1 MCLQSLG
8 SSSGKAG
15 NMLAGELRA
24 LEDTF
29 VYLALNGSSTE
40 TDSNE
45 ISIDRIDFGGK
56 CGV

>member
-8 SSSGKAG
+8 GSSGKAG

-24 LEDTF
+24 FEDTF

-56 CGV
+56 YGV